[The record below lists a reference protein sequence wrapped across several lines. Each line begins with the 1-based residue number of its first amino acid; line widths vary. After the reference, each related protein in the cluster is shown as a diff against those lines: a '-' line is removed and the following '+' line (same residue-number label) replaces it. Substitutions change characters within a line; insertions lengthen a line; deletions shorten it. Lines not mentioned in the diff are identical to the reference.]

1 MNTVIVKDQTVSS
14 PVTYR
19 IKYCVDHSGYSRIN
33 PIFSFEYDNETQRNQ
48 DYNKLKKD
56 GSYFTELARG
66 VK

>member
-1 MNTVIVKDQTVSS
+1 MNAVIVKDQSIGS

-56 GSYFTELARG
+56 NSYFTELARG